1 MFNDYDYF
9 LLVVDEMNIS
19 RAAKRAFISQ
29 QCLSKHIKR
38 LESDLGV
45 TLFNRKPSLSLT
57 PAGEIVLERARQIKA
72 LSYNLECE
80 LAEIKS
86 NDSGTIIYGSSM
98 GRTIDL
104 FPNILPQFFQR
115 YPNVNIISKFEMTS
129 DMETQIREGKLNLFL
144 GLSPTPLPDLEII
157 PLAYETLCFAISDE
171 ALLKYFPEEYPQ
183 CKLRFAGGV
192 DLREFTHVPFM
203 INPQSSRSNTL
214 VNRFLER
221 QNLNLNFAINAN
233 SNELHIALASRGC
246 GACFFPQFLS
256 SYVNRLNKV
265 NKPMQQLNVFPVIG
279 MNEGNE
285 LALVHMKNSV
295 IPNYMNY
302 FILLIRQYF
311 SSGFEKI
318 DSLFPW

>member
-29 QCLSKHIKR
+29 QCLSKHMKR
-38 LESDLGV
+38 LEEELGV

-80 LAEIKS
+80 LAEMKS
-86 NDSGTIIYGSSM
+86 NDSGTLIFGSSM
-98 GRTIDL
+98 GRAIDL
-104 FPNILPQFFQR
+104 LPNILPQFLQR
-115 YPNVNIISKFEMTS
+115 YPSVNIISKFEMTS
-129 DMETQIREGKLNLFL
+129 DMEVQIREGKFHLFL
-144 GLSPTPLPDLEII
+144 GLSPSPSPDLEII
-157 PLAYETLCFAISDE
+157 PLTFESLCFAISDE
-171 ALLKYFPEEYPQ
+171 ALLKYFPEDYPQ
-183 CKLRFAGGV
+183 CKLRFAAGV
-192 DLREFTHVPFM
+192 DLKEFTHVPFM

-256 SYVNRLNKV
+256 SYVNRLNKAS
-265 NKPMQQLNVFPVIG
+265 KPMQQLNVFPVIG
-279 MNEGNE
+279 MDEGNE
-285 LALVHMKNSV
+285 IALVHLKNTV
-295 IPNYMNY
+295 IPNYMKY
-302 FILLIRQYF
+302 FILLTRQYF
-311 SSGFEKI
+311 ASGFETI

>member
-1 MFNDYDYF
+1 MFNEYDYF

-19 RAAKRAFISQ
+19 RAAKRAYISQ

-38 LESDLGV
+38 LENHLGV
-45 TLFNRKPSLSLT
+45 ALFNRKPTLSLT
-57 PAGEIVLERARQIKA
+57 PAGEIVLERARQIRA
-72 LSYNLECE
+72 LSYNLERE
-80 LAEIKS
+80 LEEVKG
-86 NDSGTIIYGSSM
+86 NDTGTLIFGISM
-98 GRTIDL
+98 GRAIDL
-104 FPNILPQFFQR
+104 LPNVLPQFLQR
-115 YPNVNIISKFEMTS
+115 YPGVNIITPFKMTG
-129 DMETQIREGKLNLFL
+129 DMENQIREGKLHLFL
-144 GLSPTPLPDLEII
+144 GLSPNPASDLEII
-157 PLAYETLCFAISDE
+157 SLTYESFCFGISDE

-183 CKLRFAGGV
+183 CKLRFASGV
-192 DLREFTHVPFM
+192 DLKEFRHVPFM

-214 VNRFLER
+214 INRFLEQ

-256 SYVNRLNKV
+256 SYVNRLNKA

-285 LALVHMKNSV
+285 MALVHLKNAV
-295 IPNYMNY
+295 VPNYMNY
-302 FILLIRQYF
+302 FILLVRQYF

>member
-1 MFNDYDYF
+1 MFNEYDYF

-19 RAAKRAFISQ
+19 RAAKRAYISQ

-38 LESDLGV
+38 LENHLGV
-45 TLFNRKPSLSLT
+45 ALFNRKPTLSLT
-57 PAGEIVLERARQIKA
+57 PAGEIVLERARQIRA
-72 LSYNLECE
+72 LSYNLERE
-80 LAEIKS
+80 LEEVKG
-86 NDSGTIIYGSSM
+86 NDTGTLIFGISM
-98 GRTIDL
+98 GRAIDL
-104 FPNILPQFFQR
+104 LPNVVPQFLQR
-115 YPNVNIISKFEMTS
+115 YPGVNIITPFKMTS
-129 DMETQIREGKLNLFL
+129 DMENQIREGKLHLFL
-144 GLSPTPLPDLEII
+144 GLSPNPASDLKII
-157 PLAYETLCFAISDE
+157 SLTYESFCFGISDE

-192 DLREFTHVPFM
+192 DLKEFRHVPFM

-214 VNRFLER
+214 INRFLEQ

-256 SYVNRLNKV
+256 SYVNRLNKA

-285 LALVHMKNSV
+285 MALVHLKNTV
-295 IPNYMNY
+295 VPNYMNY
-302 FILLIRQYF
+302 FILLVRQYF